1 MNKKVFL
8 VVMAG
13 LLCSKRLMAEEQQ
26 RSFVGEEMVVT
37 ATKTLNSI
45 HNAGGSSVTVIT
57 AEEIKNSGQ
66 NSVEEVIKGTVGID
80 VAQNGGPGTL
90 ATVFLRGADAK
101 NTLLLIDGIPSND
114 PADGQRSPNFANLT
128 VDNIDR
134 IEILRG
140 PVSFLYGSNA
150 SAGVIN
156 IITKKGGAIPVVFLG
171 LEGGAYGTSKYYG
184 GANGQKGPL
193 DYSLGVS
200 RLKTDGFSA
209 TDEKNRW
216 VNPTG
221 TSFEKDG
228 YENTTLS
235 GKFGLNLDSNMTLDT
250 VLRYTKANAAY
261 DNPGVD
267 VTGNSQDSDQF
278 SSRVALTMKYK
289 PLVSTLYYTI
299 NDQDRAYLAN
309 GVASSTYNGH
319 QYDIGWQGDFSA
331 ADNNMVSVGL
341 NNQHESMRNEN
352 FGAFPSL
359 LDRDVASQSVFL
371 QDQWHVA
378 QFNLVGGLRYED
390 NEKFGNKTTYR
401 FAPSCDIGNT
411 VLKFSYGNGFRAPS
425 LFELYSPVYGNQQ
438 LVAETSAGWDAGFE
452 QKVSERVKYG
462 ATYFRMDYDNRI
474 AYDFATSNYAQ
485 VAGTTKTLGVES
497 FTEWKPVDQL
507 FIACNYTYTFTEDAS
522 GSELLRR
529 PKNKAGLTG
538 MYKISKKAKVSTN
551 MQWVGTR
558 KDTGARDA
566 ASIITN
572 ELPDYF
578 LVNISGSY
586 QLASSVELYGR
597 LDNLFDTWYEEAW
610 GYATPGRSAYAG
622 VKVKF

>member
-13 LLCSKRLMAEEQQ
+13 LLCSKGLLAEVQP

-37 ATKTLNSI
+37 ATKTFNSI
-45 HNAGGSSVTVIT
+45 RDAGGSSVTVIT

-114 PADGQRSPNFANLT
+114 PAEGQRSPNFANLT
-128 VDNIDR
+128 VDNIER

-156 IITKKGGAIPVVFLG
+156 IITKKGGAIPGVFVG

-184 GANGQKGPL
+184 GANGQKGTL
-193 DYSLGVS
+193 DYSVGVT
-200 RLKTDGFSA
+200 RLKIDGFSA
-209 TDEKNRW
+209 TDEKNKW
-216 VNPTG
+216 LNPTG

-228 YENTTLS
+228 YENTTVS
-235 GKFGLNLDSNMTLDT
+235 GKFGLHLNNNMTLDT
-250 VLRYTKANAAY
+250 VLRYTKASAAY

-278 SSRVALTMKYK
+278 SSRVALTMHYK
-289 PLVSTLYYTI
+289 PLVSTLYYTV
-299 NDQDRAYLAN
+299 NNQDRTYYGTN
-309 GVASSTYNGH
+309 SGSYNGH
-319 QYDIGWQGDFSA
+319 QYDVGWQGDFA
-331 ADNNMVSVGL
+331 ATEKNTVSVGL
-341 NNQHESMRNEN
+341 NNQHESMRN
-352 FGAFPSL
+352 GPAF
-359 LDRDVASQSVFL
+359 DRNMASNSVFL
-371 QDQWHVA
+371 QDQWHVGV
-378 QFNLVGGLRYED
+378 FNLVGGLRYED
-390 NEKFGNKTTYR
+390 NEKFGSKTTYR

-452 QKVSERVKYG
+452 QKVSDRVKLG

-474 AYDFATSNYAQ
+474 AYDFSTSKYAQ
-485 VAGTTKTLGVES
+485 VSGTTKTLGVES
-497 FTEWKPVDQL
+497 FAEWKPVDQL
-507 FIACNYTYTFTEDAS
+507 FFACNYTYTSTEDPA

-529 PKNKAGLTG
+529 PKNKVGLIGT
-538 MYKISKKAKVSTN
+538 YKVSKMGRVSTN
-551 MQWVGTR
+551 VQWVGSR
-558 KDTGARDA
+558 KDTGAKDA
-566 ASIITN
+566 AGTITN

-578 LVNISGSY
+578 LLNLSGSY

-597 LDNLFDTWYEEAW
+597 VDNLFDIWYEEAW

-622 VKVKF
+622 VKVTF

>member
-13 LLCSKRLMAEEQQ
+13 LLCSKGLLAEEQP
-26 RSFVGEEMVVT
+26 RSFMGEEMVVS

-45 HNAGGSSVTVIT
+45 RNAGGSSVTVIT

-66 NSVEEVIKGTVGID
+66 NTVEEVIKGTVGID

-90 ATVFLRGADAK
+90 GSVFLRGADAK

-114 PADGQRSPNFANLT
+114 PADGQRAPNFSNLT

-156 IITKKGGAIPVVFLG
+156 IITKKGGATPGAFVG
-171 LEGGAYGTSKYYG
+171 LEGGSYGTCKFYS
-184 GANGQKGPL
+184 GADGQKGPL

-209 TDEKNRW
+209 ADEKNKW
-216 VNPTG
+216 VNPAG
-221 TSFEKDG
+221 KSFEKDG

-235 GKFGLNLDSNMTLDT
+235 GKFGLHLNHNITLDM
-250 VLRYTKANAAY
+250 VLKYTNANVAY
-261 DNPGVD
+261 DSPGTD
-267 VTGNSQDSDQF
+267 VTGNTQDSDQF
-278 SSRVALTMKYK
+278 SSRVALTMNYK
-289 PLVSTLYYTI
+289 PLVSTLYYTV
-299 NDQDRAYLAN
+299 NDQYRAYLAN
-309 GVASSTYNGH
+309 GVTSSTYNGH
-319 QYDIGWQGDFSA
+319 QFDIGWQGDFAA
-331 ADNNMVSVGL
+331 ADNNTVTVGL
-341 NNQHESMRNEN
+341 NNQHESMRNQN
-352 FGAFPSL
+352 FGNSPSL

-378 QFNLVGGLRYED
+378 LFNLVGGLRYED
-390 NEKFGNKTTYR
+390 NEKFGSKTTYR

-452 QKVSERVKYG
+452 QKVFERVKFG

-474 AYDFATSNYAQ
+474 AYDFSTSKYAQ
-485 VAGTTKTLGVES
+485 VSGTTKTFGVES
-497 FTEWKPVDQL
+497 FAEWKPVDQL
-507 FIACNYTYTFTEDAS
+507 FFNGNYTYTSTEDPA

-529 PKNKAGLTG
+529 PKNKVGLIGT
-538 MYKISKKAKVSTN
+538 YKVSKKGRVSTN
-551 MQWVGTR
+551 VQWVGSR
-558 KDTGARDA
+558 KDTGAKNA
-566 ASIITN
+566 NGIVTN
-572 ELPDYF
+572 ELPAYF
-578 LVNISGSY
+578 LLNISGSY
-586 QLASSVELYGR
+586 QLTSSVELYGR
-597 LDNLFDTWYEEAW
+597 VDNLFDTWYEEAW
-610 GYATPGRSAYAG
+610 RYATPGRSAYAG
-622 VKVKF
+622 VKVTF

>member
-1 MNKKVFL
+1 MNKKVCL

-13 LLCSKRLMAEEQQ
+13 LLCSKELMAEEQP

-45 HNAGGSSVTVIT
+45 RNAGGSSVTVIT

-114 PADGQRSPNFANLT
+114 PADGQRAPNFSNLT
-128 VDNIDR
+128 VDNIER
-134 IEILRG
+134 IEIVRG

-156 IITKKGGAIPVVFLG
+156 IITKKGGTTPRAFVG
-171 LEGGAYGTSKYYG
+171 LEGGAYGTYKYYG

-193 DYSLGVS
+193 NYSLGMS

-209 TDEKNRW
+209 ADEKNKW
-216 VNPTG
+216 VNTTG
-221 TSFEKDG
+221 KSFERDG
-228 YENTTLS
+228 YDNTTLS
-235 GKFGLNLDSNMTLDT
+235 GKFGLHLNNNITLDT
-250 VLRYTKANAAY
+250 VLRYTNASVAY
-261 DNPGVD
+261 DSPGAD
-267 VTGNSQDSDQF
+267 VAGNTQDSDQF
-278 SSRVALTMKYK
+278 SSRVALNMNYK

-309 GVASSTYNGH
+309 CVASSTYNGH
-319 QYDIGWQGDFSA
+319 QYDIGWQGDLA
-331 ADNNMVSVGL
+331 ATDSNTVSVGL

-352 FGAFPSL
+352 LGAYPSL

-378 QFNLVGGLRYED
+378 LFNLVGGLRYED
-390 NEKFGNKTTYR
+390 NEQFGSKTTYR
-401 FAPSCDIGNT
+401 FAPSCYIGNT
-411 VLKFSYGNGFRAPS
+411 VLKFSYGTGFRAPS
-425 LFELYSPVYGNQQ
+425 LFELFAPDYGNQQ

-452 QKVSERVKYG
+452 QKVSDRVKFG
-462 ATYFRMDYDNRI
+462 ATYFKMDYDNRI
-474 AYDFATSNYAQ
+474 AYDFSTSKYAQ
-485 VAGTTKTLGVES
+485 VSGITKTLGVES
-497 FTEWKPVDQL
+497 FAEWKPVDQL
-507 FIACNYTYTFTEDAS
+507 YFTCNYTYTSTEDPA

-529 PKNKAGLTG
+529 PKNKVGLTNT
-538 MYKISKKAKVSTN
+538 YNISKKSRVSTN
-551 MQWVGTR
+551 LQWVGTR
-558 KDTGARDA
+558 KDTGAKNNA
-566 ASIITN
+566 GIITN

-578 LVNISGSY
+578 LLNMSGAY
-586 QLASSVELYGR
+586 QLTASVELYGR
-597 LDNLFDTWYEEAW
+597 VDNLFDTWYEEAW
-610 GYATPGRSAYAG
+610 RYATPGRSAYAG
-622 VKVKF
+622 VKITF